1 MKSIQMLFTVCTTLC
16 VFASCQKND
25 LTPVETTQTGAFNL
39 AKLAPADFIDESNF
53 VDGVTNPYFPL
64 NIGDTL
70 WYQLYIIEDGDSVFE
85 DSYVTVTTDTKII
98 EGINCTVIRDYVT
111 VDGIVAEDTYDW
123 YAQDI
128 YGNVWYLGED
138 TKKYFEDGT
147 FSTDGSFEHGVDGA
161 VGGLFMLADPDAHI
175 GHQYQQE
182 NYAGF
187 AEDRAKIVGVNETI
201 TIGLGTF
208 TNCVK
213 TAETSPLAPGI
224 LGYKYYAPG
233 IGQVYSFTAIG
244 EIEAQE
250 LVETNF

>member
-1 MKSIQMLFTVCTTLC
+1 MKSVQMLFIVCTTLC

-25 LTPVETTQTGAFNL
+25 LTMVETVHAKDFDL
-39 AKLAPADFIDESNF
+39 AKLVPADFIAASNF
-53 VDGVTNPYFPL
+53 VTGVSNPYFPL

-70 WYQLYIIEDGDSVFE
+70 WYRLYAVEDGDSVFE
-85 DSYVTVTTDTKII
+85 DSYVAVTNETKII
-98 EGINCTVIRDYVT
+98 EGINCIVIRDYVT
-111 VDGIVAEDTYDW
+111 IDGVVSEDTYDW

-147 FSTDGSFEHGVDGA
+147 YTTEGSFEHGVDGA
-161 VGGLFMLADPDAHI
+161 VGGLFMLANPEDHI

-182 NYAGF
+182 NYIGF
-187 AEDRAKIVGVNETI
+187 AEDRAKIIGVNETI
-201 TIGLGTF
+201 TIEIGTF
-208 TNCVK
+208 INCVK

-233 IGQVYSFTAIG
+233 IGQVYSVTTIG
-244 EIEAQE
+244 ETEAQE
-250 LVETNF
+250 LTNTNF